1 MTSYIQGS
9 EWRIQ
14 EGNKQSSS
22 GQSSNKSRTYLTGV
36 K

>member
-1 MTSYIQGS
+1 MTSFSQGS

-14 EGNKQSSS
+14 EENKQSSS
-22 GQSSNKSRTYLTGV
+22 EQSSNKSRTYLTGV